1 MPGTCSAPDRAR
13 LTGVSTM
20 AYSKDSGLLD
30 RLIEEAFADSEI
42 RGPIEEAG
50 LNREHLKNRLV
61 DRAVEL
67 WGKVVKPINE
77 YEKIES
83 QIEELQEINRDTERA
98 RRVLIISLVGYFI
111 LSLMILILSLMI
123 LSLVISPE
131 LLELG

>member
-1 MPGTCSAPDRAR
+1 MTY
-13 LTGVSTM
+13 T
-20 AYSKDSGLLD
+20 KDLQLLD
-30 RLIEEAFADSEI
+30 HLINAAFADSEI

-67 WGKVVKPINE
+67 WEKVVKLINK

-83 QIEELQEINRDTERA
+83 QIEEVQRINRDTKRKK

-111 LSLMILILSLMI
+111 LSLVV
-123 LSLVISPE
+123 LSLVISPKI
-131 LLELG
+131 LELG